1 MIGRQIKKARH
12 LAGLTQKELGDLLGG
27 KGVSTISE
35 WESGKRSPDVELL
48 PELGRVLKVSQAF
61 LLDLTDDP
69 HYIQKIETEQIVP
82 FDQDDITLVMK
93 YRAADEGTKSSV
105 RKLLDMN

>member
-1 MIGRQIKKARH
+1 MIGKQIKKARL
-12 LAGLTQKELGDLLGG
+12 LAGLKQKQLGDLLGG

-48 PELGRVLKVSQAF
+48 PELSRVLNVSQAF

-69 HYIQKIETEQIVP
+69 HYINKDQSEIVP
-82 FDQDDITLVMK
+82 MNEEDIAIVMK
-93 YRAADEGTKSSV
+93 YRAAKDEIKTAV
-105 RKLLDMN
+105 RKLLDIE